1 MYIREYMT
9 PHPVMISSADT
20 LGEAWALMQS
30 RKLRRLPVVDDD
42 VLVGIIGEYDLR
54 GAKTQHLDR
63 VAVRTAMTPQP
74 FTVSPNDTMEH
85 AVSITRQ
92 RRIGALPV
100 VDHGRLVG
108 IITAKDL
115 WIAEPRP
122 LPEWDRP
129 DPHPVFLRNIR

>member
-9 PHPVMISSADT
+9 PHPVTISSADT
-20 LGEAWALMQS
+20 LAEAWALMQS
-30 RKLRRLPVVDDD
+30 RKLRRLPVVDND
-42 VLVGIIGEYDLR
+42 VLVGILSEYDLR

-115 WIAEPRP
+115 WIPEPRP
-122 LPEWDRP
+122 PSARGRP
-129 DPHPVFLRNIR
+129 PPHP

>member
-9 PHPVMISSADT
+9 PVPVTISSAST
-20 LGEAWALMQS
+20 LADAWALMQS

-42 VLVGIIGEYDLR
+42 ILVGILSEYDLR

-63 VAVRTAMTPQP
+63 VTVRTAMTSQP
-74 FTVSPNDTMEH
+74 VTVSPNDTMEH
-85 AVSITRQ
+85 AVSITQR

-122 LPEWDRP
+122 LPEWDRT
-129 DPHPVFLRNIR
+129 DPRPVFLRNIR